1 MSFDVKVAIINA
13 IFGIAFGYLANYIY
27 TMGLGFLS
35 GIAAFLFLFV
45 GFIISGHLTSKVF
58 GSKSMTQKQW
68 LGGGLPIYFFIAIV
82 FWVLA
87 YNKVF

>member
-1 MSFDVKVAIINA
+1 MALDEKLAILNGV
-13 IFGIAFGYLANYIY
+13 FGVVFGYLANYVY

-35 GIAAFLFLFV
+35 GIATIVFLLI
-45 GFIISGHLTSKVF
+45 GFIVSGHVTSKLF
-58 GSKSMTQKQW
+58 GNKSMSQKQW

-87 YNKVF
+87 YNGIF

>member
-1 MSFDVKVAIINA
+1 MALDAKLAILNGV
-13 IFGIAFGYLANYIY
+13 FGVVFGYLANYVY

-35 GIAAFLFLFV
+35 GIATIVFLLI
-45 GFIISGHLTSKVF
+45 GFIVSGHVTSNLF
-58 GSKSMTQKQW
+58 GNKSMSQKQW

-87 YNKVF
+87 YNGIF